1 MKFFIEQLALCPRDP
16 AAAIQLLSE
25 MGLAE
30 WARDHVVAAGSV
42 RGVEGTNEAD
52 LAFNYESTR
61 EKDPQSAEEAFLN
74 LPDGH
79 LLAKPLELEVLH
91 YTSGPNWMESHAPSA
106 SHLGMHCSEEELARW
121 HEFFTSRGIRVAQE
135 VRTQS
140 HTNPVISGKRF
151 YTYVIYHTRPI
162 LGIDVKLISRRDV

>member
-25 MGLAE
+25 MGLSE

-42 RGVEGTNEAD
+42 RGAEGTNEAD

-61 EKDPQSAEEAFLN
+61 SLGRDDDAEERTF
-74 LPDGH
+74 
-79 LLAKPLELEVLH
+79 AKPLELEVLH

-162 LGIDVKLISRRDV
+162 LGIDCKLIVRRDKPQGD